1 MLYAVNKMDNFL
13 QIIDLKYM
21 ESGHSYLEADSMHA
35 TIERARKHRKIYTT
49 EEWALL
55 IEMARK
61 KPRPYNVDT
70 LSHSDFYDLQ
80 TLASL
85 IMINTKF
92 NTKNEQV
99 KWLKIKW
106 LRFEKSKPFVIQY
119 KYELS
124 DDIFLELNV
133 LQARKCKKNISW
145 ETVSLT
151 QKYRKRLT
159 ISEKKKK
166 DLLILLQKKVIP
178 EAYKSYV
185 QNIPSSK
192 KAEDLV
198 SWPTPSDEEEGN

>member
-1 MLYAVNKMDNFL
+1 
-13 QIIDLKYM
+13 M
-21 ESGHSYLEADSMHA
+21 ESGNSYFEVDSMHA

-55 IEMARK
+55 MKWLEKNLARIM
-61 KPRPYNVDT
+61 YT

-119 KYELS
+119 KYEVS
-124 DDIFLELNV
+124 DHIFLELNV
-133 LQARKCKKNISW
+133 LQARKCKKKTN
-145 ETVSLT
+145 
-151 QKYRKRLT
+151 
-159 ISEKKKK
+159 KK
-166 DLLILLQKKVIP
+166 DMI
-178 EAYKSYV
+178 
-185 QNIPSSK
+185 
-192 KAEDLV
+192 
-198 SWPTPSDEEEGN
+198 